1 MYFIWTLIIQTT
13 QHQKVFTPYQT
24 SMIAYSALYQT
35 FILSMVPEMSVLF
48 FSLPP

>member
-1 MYFIWTLIIQTT
+1 MQSVPSLDKNLASRGDAPVAGFDA
-13 QHQKVFTPYQT
+13 PYKG
-24 SMIAYSALYQT
+24 LYQT